1 MEKKKVWMLLAL
13 CVVLFAGALVLA
25 VFFADGP
32 MQPGG
37 STGGVVISEVLPSNH
52 TYPDREGRLLDYIE
66 LYNPTDST
74 IDLSNYKLSD
84 DEVTIG
90 YTFPQGTVLPAG
102 GYTVIWCDPNG
113 DKETF
118 ADFGISRDGETI
130 YLYNS
135 ANVRIAQCQ
144 IPAMAANTPYVRQ
157 ENGSYHAG
165 THGTPGFANTED
177 GYSQWLEWIGV
188 KPMQVVIS
196 EVQSANRSAIL
207 NSSGQLCDWVEL
219 YNAGT
224 EAAVLD
230 GCYLSD
236 DPQDPMKWRIESL
249 TIAPGEYAVI
259 PCAGQEGVTGEAN
272 FALSK
277 NGCSLL
283 LSGPVTNVITQLE
296 VPALADDSA
305 WQMQSD
311 NTYVQTDLF
320 SPGFAN
326 TELGYQQFRQ
336 TQGVRGALAI
346 WEVMPSN
353 DRYLV
358 QNDGNYYDWIEL
370 KNISSEA
377 IELSDYAI
385 SDSSGKPLLFQL
397 PSGKLEPNEVAVI
410 ICAKDAQLTGKYIYA
425 PFALDW
431 QECWL
436 YLTHIDQ
443 GYSDYI
449 HIADVPYQAS
459 IGRMDGENGVF
470 YFTQPTPGKENAGGL
485 ASIANSP
492 FVQTPGGVY
501 NGVESVSVVL
511 TGEGQ
516 IRYTLDGSIP
526 TENSRLYT
534 DPLTFTETTTL
545 RAACFVEGK
554 VRSDVVTTGYIINE
568 NHTMPVL
575 SLSVDPDAMFGYS
588 GIYTKYTQDRE
599 IPCNLTL
606 YEGSQGFSVDC
617 GIKMHGH
624 TGLMNP
630 KKSFRVNFRGVY
642 GADVLNYPVYG
653 EDAPRIYDSLCIRA
667 GQDYLFAIFREELFS
682 SLCQDMTDTVLTQRS
697 KYCILYIN
705 GEYWGIYNLKEAFT
719 ELYYAQNRGVS
730 EESVEII
737 QAPTF
742 PGNDVYSLM
751 TFLSSH
757 DMTVQ
762 ENYEYACSVINE
774 DSLIDWMIIEG
785 YSTNGDVQQNL
796 RYFRSSENG
805 NRYEFALYDLD
816 WAFYYHNPFIDILS
830 NEREMNW
837 QHLRITRNMIKN
849 PTFRAKFLARL
860 SYHLENTLST
870 ENVLSRIDYF
880 HDLLAPEVPREKQ
893 RWGGAYSYW
902 ENTYVARLRNFIA
915 MHDHPGDIVRRLQK
929 YIGLTRAEI
938 DQYFWRWV

>member
-1 MEKKKVWMLLAL
+1 MEKKKIWLLLIL

-25 VFFADGP
+25 GFFADGP
-32 MQPGG
+32 AQPGS
-37 STGGVVISEVLPSNH
+37 STGGVVISEVLPSNR

-66 LYNPTDST
+66 LHNPTDSAV
-74 IDLSNYKLSD
+74 DLSNYKLSD

-90 YTFPQGTVLPAG
+90 YTFPQGTMLPAG
-102 GYTVIWCDPNG
+102 GYTVIWCDPDANE
-113 DKETF
+113 ETF

-135 ANVRIAQCQ
+135 ANVCIAKCEV
-144 IPAMAANTPYVRQ
+144 PAMTANTPYIRE
-157 ENGSYHAG
+157 ENGSYAPG
-165 THGTPGFANTED
+165 TYGTPGFANTEA

-196 EVQSANRSAIL
+196 EVQSANRSAITDSRGL
-207 NSSGQLCDWVEL
+207 LCDWIEL

-224 EAAVLD
+224 EDAVLD

-249 TIAPGEYAVI
+249 TIAPGKYAVI
-259 PCAGQEGVTGEAN
+259 PCTGQEGVTGEAS

-283 LSGPVTNVITQLE
+283 LSGPVTNEITRLE
-296 VPALADDSA
+296 VPSLADDSV
-305 WQMQSD
+305 WQLQEDGSYMQ
-311 NTYVQTDLF
+311 TRLF

-326 TELGYQQFRQ
+326 TQQGHEQFCKSRS
-336 TQGVRGALAI
+336 VRGALAV
-346 WEVMPSN
+346 WEVMPAN
-353 DRYLV
+353 NRYLM
-358 QNDGNYYDWIEL
+358 QTDGNYYDWIEL
-370 KNISSEA
+370 KNISQETIDLSE
-377 IELSDYAI
+377 YAV
-385 SDSSGKPLLFQL
+385 SDSADKPLLFQL
-397 PSGKLEPNEVAVI
+397 PRKTLAPGETVLIV
-410 ICAKDAQLTGKYIYA
+410 CAKDAQLTGNAVYA

-431 QECWL
+431 QECWV
-436 YLTHIDQ
+436 YVTHI
-443 GYSDYI
+443 GHGLSDYV
-449 HIADVPYQAS
+449 HVYDVPYQAS
-459 IGRMDGENGVF
+459 MGRMDGENRIF

-485 ASIANSP
+485 ASIAASP

-501 NGVESVSVVL
+501 NGVENVSVVL
-511 TGEGQ
+511 SGEGQ

-526 TENSRLYT
+526 TETSALYT
-534 DPLTFTETTTL
+534 GPLTLTKTTTI
-545 RAACFVEGK
+545 RAACFEPGK
-554 VRSDVVTTGYIINE
+554 VPSDVVTTGYIINE

-588 GIYTKYTQDRE
+588 GIYTRYTRDWE

-606 YEGSQGFSVDC
+606 YENGQGFSVDC

-642 GADVLNYPVYG
+642 GADVLNYPIYG
-653 EDAPRIYDSLCIRA
+653 EDAPQIYDSLCIRA
-667 GQDYLFAIFREELFS
+667 GQDYLFAIFREELFA
-682 SLCQDMTDTVLTQRS
+682 SLCQDMTDTVLTQRQ
-697 KYCILYIN
+697 KFCILYIN

-742 PGNDVYSLM
+742 PGNDIFSLM
-751 TFLSSH
+751 NFLSSH
-757 DMTVQ
+757 DMTLQ

-816 WAFYYHNPFIDILS
+816 WSFYYHNPFKDILS
-830 NEREMNW
+830 NDSQMHW
-837 QHLRITRNMIKN
+837 QHLRITRNMMKN
-849 PTFRAKFLARL
+849 PTFRQKFLARL

-870 ENVLSRIDYF
+870 DNVLSRIDYF

-915 MHDHPGDIVRRLQK
+915 NHDHPGDIVRRLQQ
-929 YIGLTRAEI
+929 YIGLTYAEI
-938 DQYFWRWV
+938 DQYFWRWA